1 MVALYQV
8 MQLLLSS
15 NVYVCFYLMLNLGK
29 ETYLSF
35 FNRFCLSG
43 SMIIWKC
50 YIILICRVYPPFRP
64 SVRPSIC
71 LGNFLG
77 IAALVFSKFW
87 HDARNPYEVVHN
99 RTRFSRKKIFAPKIG
114 KMDQKWAKNRVVWIY
129 WNILSLIFTEFVL

>member
-29 ETYLSF
+29 EIYLSF

-87 HDARNPYEVVHN
+87 HDARNPYEVVHD
-99 RTRFSRKKIFAPKIG
+99 RAEFSRKKIFLSEIGIMGKNGPKTEFF
-114 KMDQKWAKNRVVWIY
+114 WIY
-129 WNILSLIFTEFVL
+129 